1 MSKIGLLVTAFE
13 CENELDEVLKPWT
26 EYRNL
31 GKDDI
36 IISVVSAQFKAYHE
50 LKIGF
55 NNEKTIEKLQQLFCN
70 YTSDYQNTTIQY
82 LNTPD
87 EPLEEWGAR
96 NLALKPLLDEGCDLI
111 WLLDADE
118 YYKMEE
124 IEKIVN
130 RIHGE
135 DAKFYAWF
143 KLNFKNYIF
152 SGKEWIDGF
161 CPPRIF
167 RTQIQ
172 NYKLNRFF
180 WDNDTIYKNSELE
193 IEYKNLPSKEIG
205 RNIAYIKHLTWLNN
219 ERSRLKCLYH
229 EKHFGPPKGIG
240 CSYKWDEKK
249 NCLQFNENYYKM
261 IGQSLPSVFSD

>member
-111 WLLDADE
+111 WLCDFQDE
-118 YYKMEE
+118 YYNCDQIDKALRYLEKE
-124 IEKIVN
+124 DNQFCPVFKIE
-130 RIHGE
+130 
-135 DAKFYAWF
+135 
-143 KLNFKNYIF
+143 FKNYVGDKKHYI
-152 SGKEWIDGF
+152 KGF
-161 CPPRIF
+161 KPNRIWRRKCGNF
-167 RTQIQ
+167 ELKSL
-172 NYKLNRFF
+172 YY
-180 WDNDTIYKNSELE
+180 DNNCSFISNGV
-193 IEYKNLPSKEIG
+193 EYKDEQLAYKTIPTNIINPMHFSWVHFDTCVKKE
-205 RNIAYIKHLTWLNN
+205 KFQ
-219 ERSRLKCLYH
+219 RLRWGH
-229 EKHFGPPKGIG
+229 
-240 CSYKWDEKK
+240 CSYKCDDITKTISFCPEYHKK
-249 NCLQFNENYYKM
+249 LSIPYPEIFE
-261 IGQSLPSVFSD
+261 D